1 MSFCG
6 IVFPLSPRKERGD
19 RHSEPQSRPRTQEE
33 SATSETAA
41 GGGGAALAAEARGWR
56 PRWWTSGRTALG
68 RREVEAAPRIE
79 RTSGLGALAPRHF
92 LVLSSFLGY
101 H

>member
-1 MSFCG
+1 MTGTRSHRAG
-6 IVFPLSPRKERGD
+6 PGHRRRVQLPRRGW
-19 RHSEPQSRPRTQEE
+19 
-33 SATSETAA
+33 
-41 GGGGAALAAEARGWR
+41 AALAAEARGWR
-56 PRWWTSGRTALG
+56 PRWWTSGRMALG
-68 RREVEAAPRIE
+68 RREVEAVPRIE